1 MYNNEYQDCLFYL
14 EGIPVH
20 QHLKGIKIMKRSVGK
35 TLAPVLLAAMLT
47 VSAAGCGGTGSAPSG
62 GEADATQNETVTQ
75 DGQQEAPKE
84 EAAEPAADESADSQ
98 EQAAEESSGE
108 DTAESA
114 PAESEVSGENML
126 ANGDFS
132 AGVDPWLTFCQ
143 DGECALSVNGD
154 GELDID
160 IKNLGTVDYGVQLY
174 HDGFSLAEGCVYKIA
189 FDAHC
194 DIDRQ
199 VEMRFQLNGGDYHA
213 YYSEIVDLVPEKT
226 HYEYT
231 FTMKET
237 TDPAPR
243 FCFNSGLMGALASTD
258 AHHVYFDNFVLTLE
272 DDSNKVAGSGETQ
285 MPDIA
290 VNQIGYLPKA
300 YKSATLRGEALGQ
313 TAKLIDEATGEA
325 LFEAAIDSGVADPDT
340 GDNEAAF
347 DFTSVEGEG
356 TYHIESGDAVSPSF
370 KISSDVYDEAFK
382 ASIKMLYYQR
392 CGTELTADL
401 AGDFAHPVCHAEDAV
416 LYEDSS
422 KALDVSGGW
431 HDAGDYGRYSVAG
444 AKAAADLLL
453 AYENYPDV
461 FTDDIGI
468 PESGNGIPDV
478 LDEAKYELDWLL
490 KMQADNGGVY
500 HKVTCRNFP
509 GEVMPEDE
517 TDQLVIMPITTTS
530 TGDFAAVMAIASRV
544 YASVDKDYASKC
556 LDAAKKAA
564 AYLDATESDKAGY
577 KNPSD
582 ISTGEYE
589 DVNDVDERFWA
600 YAELFKTTGDKAYE
614 TSMANWLPDN
624 GYSLGWQGVAGYGG
638 YAYLSAKDTSDDI
651 RSSVQAEADK
661 MAKEIVANA
670 DKYPYGSSI
679 IGDYPWGSNLTIA
692 NNGGYLLMMRDVISS
707 YDKNAADK
715 QLNYLF
721 GNNSTGYCFFT
732 GFGTTFSDHPHH
744 RPSQAMGKTV
754 PGMLVGG
761 PNNGLNDSYVANVL
775 QGVPSAKCYAD
786 NSQSY
791 STNEVAIYWNSP
803 LIYLLA
809 GEISLTK

>member
-1 MYNNEYQDCLFYL
+1 
-14 EGIPVH
+14 
-20 QHLKGIKIMKRSVGK
+20 MKRNIVRP
-35 TLAPVLLAAMLT
+35 LASVLLSAALM
-47 VSAAGCGGTGSAPSG
+47 VSAAGCGAPSAEPKDTE
-62 GEADATQNETVTQ
+62 GEAVQEETTTAS
-75 DGQQEAPKE
+75 DENSAEDTTEPQQEEASDQTE
-84 EAAEPAADESADSQ
+84 EPADES
-98 EQAAEESSGE
+98 
-108 DTAESA
+108 TAGSDA
-114 PAESEVSGENML
+114 SEVTGENML

-132 AGVDPWLTFCQ
+132 SGIDPWLTFCQ
-143 DGECALSVNGD
+143 DGECNLSVNSD

-160 IKNLGTVDYGVQLY
+160 ITNIGTVEHGVQLY
-174 HDGFSLAEGCVYKIA
+174 HDGFSLVEGCVYKIA
-189 FDAHC
+189 FDAHS

-199 VEMRFQLNGGDYHA
+199 VQMRFQINGGDYHA
-213 YYSEIVDLVPEKT
+213 YYMEYVDLVSDKT

-231 FTMKET
+231 FTMEET

-243 FCFNSGLMGALASTD
+243 FCFNSGLVGDMEPATGE
-258 AHHVYFDNFVLTLE
+258 HHVYFDNFTLTLE
-272 DDSNKVAGSGETQ
+272 DDSQKVEGSGQIE

-300 YKSATLRGEALGQ
+300 YKSATLRGSALEQ
-313 TAKLIDEATGEA
+313 TARLINE
-325 LFEAAIDSGVADPDT
+325 DSGKAVLEAQIDGGISDPDT

-347 DFTSVEGEG
+347 DFSSVTDEG
-356 TYHIESGDAVSPSF
+356 TYHIEAGDATSPSF
-370 KISSDVYDEAFK
+370 RISGDVYDEAFK

-392 CGTELTADL
+392 CGTELTSDL
-401 AGDFAHPVCHAEDAV
+401 AGDFAHPVCHSDEAV
-416 LYEDSS
+416 LYEDNS
-422 KALDVSGGW
+422 KTLDVSGGW

-444 AKAAADLLL
+444 AKTAADLLL

-468 PESGNGIPDV
+468 PESGNGISDV
-478 LDEAKYELDWLL
+478 LDEAKYELDWLF
-490 KMQADNGGVY
+490 KMQREDGGVY

-509 GEVMPEDE
+509 GEIMPEDE
-517 TDQLVIMPITTTS
+517 TDQLVIMPVSTTA

-544 YASVDKDYASKC
+544 YAPIDKAYAGKC
-556 LDAAKKAA
+556 LEAAKKAA
-564 AYLDATESDKAGY
+564 SYLDATKSDTVGY

-589 DVNDVDERFWA
+589 DVNDIDERFWA

-614 TSMANWLPDN
+614 TALSNNLPDN

-638 YAYLSAKDTSDDI
+638 YAYLTAKGASDDL
-651 RSSVQAEADK
+651 RSTVLAEAEK
-661 MAKEIVANA
+661 MAKEIVSNS

-692 NNGGYLLMMRDVISS
+692 NNGEYLLMMKDVLSS
-707 YDKNAADK
+707 YDKNVADR

-732 GFGTTFSDHPHH
+732 EFGTTYSDHPHH

-761 PNNGLNDSYVANVL
+761 PNNGLDDAYVANVL

-791 STNEVAIYWNSP
+791 STNEIAIYWNSP

-809 GEISLTK
+809 GELSLTK